1 MLLGLCCFLL
11 SLSNLWLWI
20 KVTNLEDKLFLY
32 SDITTIHLNNI
43 DDAIRHVDIKY
54 HHKLEGLEHVKDQ
67 DARTV

>member
-1 MLLGLCCFLL
+1 MLLSLCCFLL

-20 KVTNLEDKLFLY
+20 KVAKLEEKFFSY
-32 SDITTIHLNNI
+32 VDITTLHLNNT

-54 HHKLEGLEHVKDQ
+54 HHKLEDLEHVKDQ